1 MNDLANFPER
11 FKAYFWEDKHPR
23 HGYPADQFP
32 NFEWIA
38 SLERRFA
45 WLRRN
50 CQTRQTAAIYLIEEM
65 MHWGGTQSRS
75 LQRLRDGLGEF
86 HLQPALQAVIGHL
99 DEPARAIESALKIP
113 GFGLT
118 YASKLLRFLDPDR
131 FGALDS
137 RIRAALYADAPA
149 VLPVIHDSN
158 PASMARGYIAF
169 TTHLATLKAAFIAE
183 GIERPT
189 CALPKDAN
197 GTTHW
202 RAADIEMALFSW
214 ASSLPRGRAP
224 AGG

>member
-1 MNDLANFPER
+1 MIDLTKFSEH
-11 FKAYFWEDKHPR
+11 FKAYCWEDNHSR

-45 WLRRN
+45 WLRQN
-50 CQTRQTAAIYLIEEM
+50 CQARHTAAIYLIEEM
-65 MHWGGTQSRS
+65 MHWGGTQGRS

-86 HLQPALQAVIGHL
+86 HLQPALQTAIKHL
-99 DEPARAIESALKIP
+99 DEPARAIESALQIP

-131 FGALDS
+131 YGALDS
-137 RIRAALYADAPA
+137 RIRAALHANAPA
-149 VLPVIHDSN
+149 VLPVILDSH
-158 PASMARGYIAF
+158 PASMVKGYVAF
-169 TTHLATLKAAFIAE
+169 TTYLTTLKAALTAK

-189 CALPKDAN
+189 CALPKSAS
-197 GTTHW
+197 GTTDW

-214 ASSLPRGRAP
+214 ADRLPRGKAMAR
-224 AGG
+224 G